1 MISDRH
7 RTNRKTSRTLSTIM
21 EPPNDRPILIPLAG
35 IGTLRLTRAAY
46 EEALIPIPTP
56 EIPKSDPKLE
66 LLLQRLNSTPAQADD
81 STEGLRGLRYI
92 RLPEVCARVGLK
104 RSTIYRLIGLG
115 RFPKHIK
122 QSEHASVWI
131 ESEIDD
137 FMIARIGERDH
148 ESLAVEPPPESPYLR
163 MGEVMKRTDLN
174 SSEIYELVRKGEF
187 PKWSNLP
194 KIASG
199 WLKTDVE
206 GCLASK
212 PTLESG
218 DNIG

>member
-1 MISDRH
+1 MTDRV
-7 RTNRKTSRTLSTIM
+7 
-21 EPPNDRPILIPLAG
+21 LIPLAG

-46 EEALIPIPTP
+46 EEALIPISAP

-66 LLLQRLNSTPAQADD
+66 LLLQRLNSTPAWADD
-81 STEGLRGLRYI
+81 STEGSRGLRYI

-122 QSEHASVWI
+122 LSEHASAWI

-137 FMIARIGERDH
+137 FMIARIAERDH
-148 ESLAVEPPPESPYLR
+148 ESLAVEPPPKSPYLR
-163 MGEVMKRTDLN
+163 MGEVMKRTGLN
-174 SSEIYELVRKGEF
+174 SSKIYELVRKGEF

-206 GCLASK
+206 AWLVSNPDTDA
-212 PTLESG
+212 
-218 DNIG
+218 